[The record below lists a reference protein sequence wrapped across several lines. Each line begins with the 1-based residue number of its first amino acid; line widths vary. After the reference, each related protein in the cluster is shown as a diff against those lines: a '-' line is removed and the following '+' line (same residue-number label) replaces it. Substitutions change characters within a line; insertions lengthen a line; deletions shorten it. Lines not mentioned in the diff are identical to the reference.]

1 MLSRDSSL
9 RGFALTFLLV
19 ASIGFAQE
27 EPEAAEEAGESGTE
41 AAAAETE
48 DETAEDADDLLDLED
63 PDLDVQGFDPTADD
77 DFVPSEEIPAD
88 APIDFPTDI

>member
-1 MLSRDSSL
+1 MWSRDSSL
-9 RGFALTFLLV
+9 RGFALTLLLV

-41 AAAAETE
+41 AAAETE
-48 DETAEDADDLLDLED
+48 EETAEDADDLLDLED